1 MKKGI
6 FLTFNIL
13 TLLGASSF
21 AQAKQDV
28 CVFDLLGK
36 AGESYKMMEEW
47 ALSAKDWNANINLIA
62 YQNEELAD
70 KDFKSGKCDAAYI
83 TTMRARQ
90 YNKFSGSI
98 DALGGLPSNAI
109 ALKAITFV
117 LDKRNHKRLRT
128 TIDGEEMEIGG
139 IGQIGP
145 AYIFVNDRAINTIE
159 KGRGKKF
166 AVLAYDKAQIAM
178 VERVGAIPV
187 PSDISNFI
195 RKFNT
200 GEVPMVGAPAY
211 AFKPLEM
218 EKGLGSKGAIFNF
231 PVLNVTAD
239 LVFRSNQFPTT
250 FGDSSRAWFVKQL
263 PRQFNMVKRLEEGI
277 PAKYRLQLDKAEIE
291 RYQKLLR
298 DGRMELT
305 KQGVYDPTM
314 MSVLKR
320 ARCTVDR
327 TNFECSLAGE

>member
-1 MKKGI
+1 MKKE
-6 FLTFNIL
+6 FLAL
-13 TLLGASSF
+13 TTIVLLGISSTS
-21 AQAKQDV
+21 QAKQEI

-47 ALSAKDWNANINLIA
+47 ALAAKTWNTDVQLIA

-70 KDFKSGKCDAAYI
+70 KDFKNGKCDAAYI

-90 YNKFSGSI
+90 YNKFAGSI
-98 DALGGLPSNAI
+98 DALGGVPTNAI

-117 LDKRNHKRLRT
+117 LDKRNVKRLKT
-128 TIDGEEMEIGG
+128 KIDNEEIEIGG

-159 KGRGKKF
+159 KGKGKKF

-195 RKFNT
+195 KKFNT

-211 AFKPLEM
+211 AFKPLEI
-218 EKGLGSKGAIFNF
+218 EKGLGSKGALINF

-239 LVFRSNQFPTT
+239 LVFRSQKFPAT
-250 FGDSSRAWFVKQL
+250 FGNDSRTWFIKQL
-263 PRQFNMVKRLEEGI
+263 PRQFSMVKRLEEGI
-277 PAKYRLQLDKAEIE
+277 PAKYRLNLSKVDTEK
-291 RYQKLLR
+291 YQKLLR
-298 DGRMELT
+298 DGRMDLT
-305 KQGVYDPTM
+305 RQGIYDPTM

>member
-1 MKKGI
+1 MKKE
-6 FLTFNIL
+6 FLAL
-13 TLLGASSF
+13 TTIVLLGISSTS
-21 AQAKQDV
+21 QAKQEI

-47 ALSAKDWNANINLIA
+47 ALAAKTWNTDVQLIA

-70 KDFKSGKCDAAYI
+70 KDFKNGKCDAAYI

-90 YNKFSGSI
+90 YNKFAGSI
-98 DALGGLPSNAI
+98 DALGGVPTNAI
-109 ALKAITFV
+109 ALKAIIFV
-117 LDKRNHKRLRT
+117 LDKRNVKRLKT
-128 TIDGEEMEIGG
+128 KIDNEEIEIGG

-159 KGRGKKF
+159 KGKGKKF

-195 RKFNT
+195 KKFNT

-211 AFKPLEM
+211 AFKPLEI
-218 EKGLGSKGAIFNF
+218 EKGLGSKGALINF

-239 LVFRSNQFPTT
+239 LVFRSQKFPAT
-250 FGDSSRAWFVKQL
+250 FGNDSRTWFIKQL
-263 PRQFNMVKRLEEGI
+263 PRQFSMVKRLEEGI
-277 PAKYRLQLDKAEIE
+277 PAKYRLNLSKVDTEK
-291 RYQKLLR
+291 YQKLLR
-298 DGRMELT
+298 DGRMDLT
-305 KQGVYDPTM
+305 RQGIYDPTM

>member
-1 MKKGI
+1 
-6 FLTFNIL
+6 
-13 TLLGASSF
+13 
-21 AQAKQDV
+21 
-28 CVFDLLGK
+28 
-36 AGESYKMMEEW
+36 
-47 ALSAKDWNANINLIA
+47 
-62 YQNEELAD
+62 
-70 KDFKSGKCDAAYI
+70 
-83 TTMRARQ
+83 MRARQ
-90 YNKFSGSI
+90 YNKFAGSI
-98 DALGGLPSNAI
+98 DALGGVPTNAI

-117 LDKRNHKRLRT
+117 LDKRNVKRLKT
-128 TIDGEEMEIGG
+128 TIDNEEIEIGG

-159 KGRGKKF
+159 KGKGKKF

-195 RKFNT
+195 KKFNT

-218 EKGLGSKGAIFNF
+218 EKGLGSKGALINF

-239 LVFRSNQFPTT
+239 LVFRSQKFPAT
-250 FGDSSRAWFVKQL
+250 FGNDSRTWFIKQL
-263 PRQFNMVKRLEEGI
+263 PRQFSMVKRLEEGI
-277 PAKYRLQLDKAEIE
+277 PAKYRLNLSKADTEK
-291 RYQKLLR
+291 YQKLLR
-298 DGRMELT
+298 DGRMDLT
-305 KQGVYDPTM
+305 RQGIYDPTM

>member
-1 MKKGI
+1 MKKE
-6 FLTFNIL
+6 FLALSTL
-13 TLLGASSF
+13 VLLGLSS
-21 AQAKQDV
+21 ATQAKQAI

-47 ALSAKDWNANINLIA
+47 ALAAKNWNTDVQLIA
-62 YQNEELAD
+62 YQSEELAD
-70 KDFKSGKCDAAYI
+70 KDFKSGKCDAVYI

-90 YNKFSGSI
+90 YNKFAGSI
-98 DALGGLPSNAI
+98 DALGGIPNNAI

-117 LDKRNHKRLRT
+117 LDKRNVKRLKT
-128 TIDGEEMEIGG
+128 TIDGEEIEIGG

-166 AVLAYDKAQIAM
+166 AVLSYDKAQIAM

-187 PSDISNFI
+187 PSDISNFVK
-195 RKFNT
+195 KFNT

-218 EKGLGSKGAIFNF
+218 EKGLGTKGALMNF

-239 LVFRSNQFPTT
+239 LVYRSQKFPAA
-250 FGDSSRAWFVKQL
+250 FGNESRAWFIKQL
-263 PRQFNMVKRLEEGI
+263 PRQFNMIKRLEESI
-277 PAKYRLQLDKAEIE
+277 PAKYRMNLSKADTEK
-291 RYQKLLR
+291 YQKLLR
-298 DGRMELT
+298 DGRMDLT

-327 TNFECSLAGE
+327 TNFECSLSGE

>member
-1 MKKGI
+1 MKKE
-6 FLTFNIL
+6 FLAL
-13 TLLGASSF
+13 TTIVLLGISSTS
-21 AQAKQDV
+21 QAKQEI

-47 ALSAKDWNANINLIA
+47 ALAAKTWNTDVQLIA

-70 KDFKSGKCDAAYI
+70 KDFKNGKCDAAYI

-90 YNKFSGSI
+90 YNKFAGSI
-98 DALGGLPSNAI
+98 DALGGVPTNAI

-117 LDKRNHKRLRT
+117 LDKRNVKRLKT
-128 TIDGEEMEIGG
+128 KIDNEEIEIGG

-159 KGRGKKF
+159 KGKGKKF

-195 RKFNT
+195 KKFNI

-218 EKGLGSKGAIFNF
+218 EKGLGSKGALINF

-239 LVFRSNQFPTT
+239 LVFRSQKFPAT
-250 FGDSSRAWFVKQL
+250 FGNDSRTWFIKQL
-263 PRQFNMVKRLEEGI
+263 PRQFSMVKRLEEGI
-277 PAKYRLQLDKAEIE
+277 PAKYRLNLSKVDTEK
-291 RYQKLLR
+291 YQKLLR
-298 DGRMELT
+298 DGRMDLT
-305 KQGVYDPTM
+305 RQGIYDPTM

>member
-1 MKKGI
+1 MKKE
-6 FLTFNIL
+6 FLALSTL
-13 TLLGASSF
+13 ALLGLSS
-21 AQAKQDV
+21 ATQAKQDI

-47 ALSAKDWNANINLIA
+47 ALAAKNWNTDVQLIA
-62 YQNEELAD
+62 YQSEELAD
-70 KDFKSGKCDAAYI
+70 KDFKSGKCDAVYI

-90 YNKFSGSI
+90 YNKFAGSI
-98 DALGGLPSNAI
+98 DALGGIPNNAI

-117 LDKRNHKRLRT
+117 LDKRNVKRLKT
-128 TIDGEEMEIGG
+128 TIDGEEIEIGG

-166 AVLAYDKAQIAM
+166 AVLSYDKAQIAM

-187 PSDISNFI
+187 PSDISNFVK
-195 RKFNT
+195 KFNT

-218 EKGLGSKGAIFNF
+218 EKGLGTKGALMNF

-239 LVFRSNQFPTT
+239 LVYRSQKFPAA
-250 FGDSSRAWFVKQL
+250 FGNESRAWFIKQL
-263 PRQFNMVKRLEEGI
+263 PRQFNMIKRLEESI
-277 PAKYRLQLDKAEIE
+277 PAKYRMNLSKADTEK
-291 RYQKLLR
+291 YQKLLR
-298 DGRMELT
+298 DGRMDLT

-327 TNFECSLAGE
+327 TNFECSLSGE

>member
-1 MKKGI
+1 MKKE
-6 FLTFNIL
+6 FLAL
-13 TLLGASSF
+13 TTIVLLGISSTS
-21 AQAKQDV
+21 QAKQEI

-47 ALSAKDWNANINLIA
+47 ALAAKTWNTDVQLIA

-70 KDFKSGKCDAAYI
+70 KDFKNGKCDAAYI

-90 YNKFSGSI
+90 YNKFAGSI
-98 DALGGLPSNAI
+98 DALGGVPTNAI

-117 LDKRNHKRLRT
+117 LDKRNVKRLKT
-128 TIDGEEMEIGG
+128 KIDNEEIEIGG

-159 KGRGKKF
+159 KGKGKKF

-195 RKFNT
+195 KKFNT

-218 EKGLGSKGAIFNF
+218 EKGLGSKGALINF

-239 LVFRSNQFPTT
+239 LVFRSQKFPAT
-250 FGDSSRAWFVKQL
+250 FGNDSRTWFIKQL
-263 PRQFNMVKRLEEGI
+263 PRQFSMVKRLEEGI
-277 PAKYRLQLDKAEIE
+277 PAKYRLNLSKVDTEK
-291 RYQKLLR
+291 YQKLNEIAVSEYLY
-298 DGRMELT
+298 T
-305 KQGVYDPTM
+305 K
-314 MSVLKR
+314 
-320 ARCTVDR
+320 
-327 TNFECSLAGE
+327 N

>member
-1 MKKGI
+1 MKKE
-6 FLTFNIL
+6 FLAL
-13 TLLGASSF
+13 TTIVLLGISSTS
-21 AQAKQDV
+21 QAKQEI

-47 ALSAKDWNANINLIA
+47 ALAAKTWNTDVQLIA

-70 KDFKSGKCDAAYI
+70 KDFKNGKCDAAYI

-90 YNKFSGSI
+90 YNKFAGSI
-98 DALGGLPSNAI
+98 DALGGVPTNAI

-117 LDKRNHKRLRT
+117 LDKRNVKRLKT
-128 TIDGEEMEIGG
+128 TIDNEEIEIGG

-159 KGRGKKF
+159 KGKGKKF

-195 RKFNT
+195 KKFNT

-218 EKGLGSKGAIFNF
+218 EKGLGSKGALINF

-239 LVFRSNQFPTT
+239 LVFRSQKFPAT
-250 FGDSSRAWFVKQL
+250 FGNDSRTWFIKQL
-263 PRQFNMVKRLEEGI
+263 PRQFSMVKRLEEGI
-277 PAKYRLQLDKAEIE
+277 PAKYRLNLSKVDTEK
-291 RYQKLLR
+291 YQKLLR
-298 DGRMELT
+298 DGRMDLT
-305 KQGVYDPTM
+305 RQGIYDPTM

>member
-1 MKKGI
+1 MKNKLLICAVLLSGI
-6 FLTFNIL
+6 PSL
-13 TLLGASSF
+13 
-21 AQAKQDV
+21 AQAKQDI
-28 CVFDLLGK
+28 CIFDLMGK

-47 ALSAKDWNANINLIA
+47 ALAAKDWNRDIQLIA

-70 KDFKSGKCDAAYI
+70 KDFKSGKCDAVYM

-90 YNKFSGSI
+90 FNKFAGSI
-98 DALGGLPSNAI
+98 DALGGVPNNAI

-117 LDKRNHKRLRT
+117 LDKRNAKRLKT
-128 TIDGEEMEIGG
+128 TVDGEEFEIGG

-145 AYIFVNDRAINTIE
+145 AYIFVNDRAINNLE
-159 KGRGKKF
+159 KARGKKF
-166 AVLAYDKAQIAM
+166 AVLSYDKAQIAM
-178 VERVGAIPV
+178 VERVGAVPV
-187 PSDISNFI
+187 PSDISNFVK
-195 RKFNT
+195 KFNN

-218 EKGLGSKGAIFNF
+218 EKGLGSKGALINF

-239 LVFRSNQFPTT
+239 LVFRTQKFPAG
-250 FGDSSRAWFVKQL
+250 FGVQSRAWFVKQL
-263 PRQFNMVKRLEEGI
+263 PRQFNMVKRLESTI
-277 PAKYRLQLDKAEIE
+277 PAKYRMNLNKADVEK
-291 RYQKLLR
+291 YQMLLR
-298 DGRMELT
+298 EGRIDLT

>member
-47 ALSAKDWNANINLIA
+47 ALSAKNWDANINLIA

-98 DALGGLPSNAI
+98 DALGGVPSNAI

-239 LVFRSNQFPTT
+239 LVFRSNKFPTT

>member
-1 MKKGI
+1 
-6 FLTFNIL
+6 
-13 TLLGASSF
+13 
-21 AQAKQDV
+21 
-28 CVFDLLGK
+28 
-36 AGESYKMMEEW
+36 
-47 ALSAKDWNANINLIA
+47 
-62 YQNEELAD
+62 
-70 KDFKSGKCDAAYI
+70 
-83 TTMRARQ
+83 
-90 YNKFSGSI
+90 
-98 DALGGLPSNAI
+98 
-109 ALKAITFV
+109 
-117 LDKRNHKRLRT
+117 
-128 TIDGEEMEIGG
+128 MEIGG

-305 KQGVYDPTM
+305 KQSVYDPTM

>member
-1 MKKGI
+1 MKKE
-6 FLTFNIL
+6 FLALSTL
-13 TLLGASSF
+13 ALLGLSS
-21 AQAKQDV
+21 ATQAKQAI

-47 ALSAKDWNANINLIA
+47 ALAAKNWNTDVQLIS
-62 YQNEELAD
+62 YQSEELAD
-70 KDFKSGKCDAAYI
+70 KDFKSGKCDAVYI

-90 YNKFSGSI
+90 YNKFAGSI
-98 DALGGLPSNAI
+98 DALGGIPNNAI

-117 LDKRNHKRLRT
+117 LDKRNVKRLKT
-128 TIDGEEMEIGG
+128 TIDGEEIEIGG

-166 AVLAYDKAQIAM
+166 AVLSYDKAQIAM

-187 PSDISNFI
+187 PSDISNFVK
-195 RKFNT
+195 KFNT

-218 EKGLGSKGAIFNF
+218 EKGLGTKGALMNF

-239 LVFRSNQFPTT
+239 LVYRSQKFPAA
-250 FGDSSRAWFVKQL
+250 FGNESRAWFIKQL
-263 PRQFNMVKRLEEGI
+263 PRQFNMIKRLEESI
-277 PAKYRLQLDKAEIE
+277 PAKYRMNLSKADTEK
-291 RYQKLLR
+291 YQKLLR
-298 DGRMELT
+298 DGRMDLT

-327 TNFECSLAGE
+327 TNFECSLSGE

>member
-1 MKKGI
+1 MKKE
-6 FLTFNIL
+6 FLAL
-13 TLLGASSF
+13 TSLALLGLSTPTY
-21 AQAKQDV
+21 AKQSV

-47 ALSAKDWNANINLIA
+47 ALAAKTWNTDIQLIA

-70 KDFKSGKCDAAYI
+70 KDFKAGKCDAVYI

-98 DALGGLPSNAI
+98 DALGGIPSNAI

-117 LDKRNHKRLRT
+117 LDNRNLKRLKT
-128 TIDGEEMEIGG
+128 TIDGEEIEIGG

-145 AYIFVNDRAINTIE
+145 AYIFVNDRTINSVE
-159 KGRGKKF
+159 KMKGKKF
-166 AVLAYDKAQIAM
+166 AVLSYDRAQIAM

-187 PSDISNFI
+187 LSDVSNFI
-195 RKFNT
+195 KKFNN
-200 GEVPMVGAPAY
+200 GEVAMVGAPAY

-218 EKGLGSKGAIFNF
+218 EKGLGSKGALIHF

-239 LVFRSNQFPTT
+239 LVFRSQKFPAS
-250 FGDSSRAWFVKQL
+250 FGHHSRSWFLKQL
-263 PRQFNMVKRLEEGI
+263 PRQFNMVKRLEASI
-277 PAKYRLQLDKAEIE
+277 PAKYRMNLSSEEIE
-291 RYQKLLR
+291 KYQKLLR
-298 DGRMELT
+298 NGRIELT
-305 KQGVYDPTM
+305 KQGIYDPTM

-320 ARCTVDR
+320 ARCTVSR